1 MPTKIIT
8 KNSQT
13 ASSVPT
19 TSEVDVGE
27 LAVNVADK
35 LLYTQ
40 NGSSEVV
47 ALGAE
52 EYITSARAA
61 QWDTA
66 YATAPGSVSA
76 TLITSGTLPAG
87 RLSGSYTIN
96 ITGNVTG
103 NITSAGTSTFNTVQ
117 IGTNWTVTEL
127 GDQLEFRYGGVSKF
141 SIDSVGDIRSAGT
154 LTENTTP

>member
-1 MPTKIIT
+1 MATKIIT

-66 YATAPGSVSA
+66 
-76 TLITSGTLPAG
+76 
-87 RLSGSYTIN
+87 RLCTR
-96 ITGNVTG
+96 T
-103 NITSAGTSTFNTVQ
+103 
-117 IGTNWTVTEL
+117 
-127 GDQLEFRYGGVSKF
+127 
-141 SIDSVGDIRSAGT
+141 
-154 LTENTTP
+154 